1 MLRLDRPLVVF
12 DIESTGTTPR
22 KDRIIELAAVK
33 LMPDGTEISKCWLM
47 NPGVKIPPET
57 TKIHGITDEIV
68 KDCPTFADK
77 ADEIFAF
84 FEGCDLSGFN
94 ADRFD
99 IPCLE
104 EEFARVGKNFAP
116 SSRRHVDV
124 QRIYHRMEPR
134 DLSAAVRFYL
144 GRDHTGA
151 LEAAMKY
158 FVLGSL
164 ASGVLLYGLSML
176 YGAAGT
182 LSVNEVLGM
191 VAGGGVKPVAL
202 VFALVFVVAGLAFK
216 LGAAPF
222 HMWVPDVYQGAPTA
236 VTLLIGTVPK
246 LAAFAM
252 AIRLLVQGLLPL
264 AQDWQLMLAL
274 LATVS
279 LLLGNLAAIMQ
290 TNLKRML
297 AYSTISHMGFVL
309 LGLMSGVVDADVQTA
324 ANAYSAAMFYMVTYV
339 LTTLA
344 AFGLMLALARKGFES
359 EEIADFAGLH
369 QRQPLY
375 AAVMAL
381 VMFSLAGVPPLAGFQ
396 GKLVV
401 LQALVAA
408 GRPLYTA
415 LAVFAVLISVVGAF
429 YYLRVIKVMYFDEAA
444 EDTPIA
450 AQPDM
455 QALLAL
461 NGMLLLFYGILPG
474 GLLTLC
480 SEAVLRMLQH

>member
-151 LEAAMKY
+151 HGAEADAR
-158 FVLGSL
+158 
-164 ASGVLLYGLSML
+164 A
-176 YGAAGT
+176 T
-182 LSVNEVLGM
+182 LEVLKAQMEKYPELPQTVGEMDEYLVPHDPMNADRYGM
-191 VAGGGVKPVAL
+191 LRWKDGELTINFGKKKGESLRK
-202 VFALVFVVAGLAFK
+202 
-216 LGAAPF
+216 
-222 HMWVPDVYQGAPTA
+222 
-236 VTLLIGTVPK
+236 
-246 LAAFAM
+246 
-252 AIRLLVQGLLPL
+252 
-264 AQDWQLMLAL
+264 LML
-274 LATVS
+274 
-279 LLLGNLAAIMQ
+279 NEP
-290 TNLKRML
+290 N
-297 AYSTISHMGFVL
+297 
-309 LGLMSGVVDADVQTA
+309 
-324 ANAYSAAMFYMVTYV
+324 
-339 LTTLA
+339 
-344 AFGLMLALARKGFES
+344 
-359 EEIADFAGLH
+359 
-369 QRQPLY
+369 
-375 AAVMAL
+375 
-381 VMFSLAGVPPLAGFQ
+381 
-396 GKLVV
+396 
-401 LQALVAA
+401 
-408 GRPLYTA
+408 
-415 LAVFAVLISVVGAF
+415 
-429 YYLRVIKVMYFDEAA
+429 YLRWIVKGDFDTEVKAIVRDLM
-444 EDTPIA
+444 E
-450 AQPDM
+450 
-455 QALLAL
+455 
-461 NGMLLLFYGILPG
+461 NGRLPP
-474 GLLTLC
+474 
-480 SEAVLRMLQH
+480 RP